1 MLIKAAGMTLH
12 DALELNC
19 RTHPA
24 KNFIEAYD
32 RSFTYEE
39 AWRLSNGFAR
49 FLAASGVGRNDTAC
63 LVLPRVPELV
73 LAFLGMVKAGVV
85 PVPVNYTIS
94 PGEIRQFISLIAPSV
109 IVIHEKLLPVLDSGV
124 LPAGNVRVVVVGEDS
139 HGHIPWRE
147 AASPSV
153 EGGASDIGFDEIAY
167 LNYTTGSSGAPKG
180 AIATHA
186 NIYWNTRAAVEAM
199 EMTGDDVHLCMFA
212 PFAHPH
218 ELFARPLYTGG
229 TLVLLEEINPKT
241 IVKTINDKSV
251 TCMMGLAPMFDM
263 IASHCAGKRMES
275 LRVAESGGMYTRP
288 DIIRSFKRHFGV
300 PVLSVW
306 GSTETTGIALAN
318 TPGAY
323 REDGSMGRVCP
334 FYELALIDDEGN
346 DAGTGE
352 IGELVFRGEGV
363 ISGYDTAADFP
374 AAAGGYYSGDLAWRD
389 GEGYLYFVERKSG
402 LMKVA
407 GLKVYPLQI
416 ELSLMAHHGVK
427 EAAVI
432 GVEDRL
438 RGMVPKAYIVPRE
451 GFALTEEEVRAFCK
465 GKMADY
471 MIPRAVEIRS
481 ELPKIGSGKINKKAL
496 GGR

>member
-1 MLIKAAGMTLH
+1 MLIDTMGVTIH
-12 DALELNC
+12 DALERNC
-19 RTHPA
+19 RTHPS
-24 KNFIEAYD
+24 KSFILAYD
-32 RSFTYEE
+32 RAFTYEE
-39 AWRLSNGFAR
+39 AYRLSNGFAR
-49 FLAASGVGRNDTAC
+49 FLTASGVGKNDKAC
-63 LVLPRVPELV
+63 LILPRVPELV
-73 LAFLGMVKAGVV
+73 LAFLGMAKAGVI
-85 PVPVNYTIS
+85 PIPVNYTVS
-94 PGEIRQFISLIAPSV
+94 PGEIKHFISLVAPSV
-109 IVIHEKLLPVLDSGV
+109 IVIHEKLLPVLDSEI
-124 LPAGNVRVVVVGEDS
+124 LLLRSIRIVVVGEDS
-139 HGHIPWRE
+139 HGHIPWEE
-147 AASPSV
+147 ASSPAV
-153 EGGASDIGFDEIAY
+153 EKGGSDIGFNKIAY
-167 LNYTTGSSGAPKG
+167 LNYTTGSSGTPKG

-186 NIYWNTRAAVEAM
+186 NIYWNTRASVEAM

-212 PFAHPH
+212 SFAHPH

-229 TLVLLEEINPKT
+229 TIVLLEEINPKT

-263 IASHCAGKRMES
+263 IASHCSHKEMES

-288 DIIRSFKRHFGV
+288 DIIGNFKKYFGV

-318 TPGAY
+318 TPRAY
-323 REDGSMGRVCP
+323 RDDGSTGRVCP
-334 FYELALIDDEGN
+334 FYELRIIDDEGN
-346 DAGTGE
+346 DVGDGE
-352 IGELVFRGEGV
+352 VGELVFRGEGV
-363 ISGYDTAADFP
+363 ISGYYNSTDFHVAD
-374 AAAGGYYSGDLAWRD
+374 GWYYSGDLGWKD
-389 GEGYLYFVERKSG
+389 EEGYLYFVERKSG

-416 ELSLMAHHGVK
+416 EISLMAHHGIK

-451 GFALTEEEVRAFCK
+451 GFDLTEEDVRAFCK

-471 MIPRAVEIRS
+471 MIPKAVEIRS